1 MPRPF
6 LPVAFAAFSRDIF
19 AIAYSPSTMGS
30 PKSFVLSHDGRL
42 AQPWGRVD
50 MKRDIYALL
59 PDPAREAGAGFVALS
74 NEGDIYEVGAEG
86 APVTTLPDAGLTGRG
101 GTFRLANAGDTVLV
115 LGRGN
120 QVWAR
125 DEAGAWQELAPDITP
140 PEGYGPPT
148 WTDALGLAD
157 GTLLLAGNAK
167 APDKV
172 SLLIGAPKPPA
183 LGRPPTPEETA
194 AYLAE
199 HRAYVEAREAE
210 RATHF
215 PMETLG
221 FIARRTEQGWDLA
234 ETVQKG
240 AIYGLAQAPDG
251 AIWAVGDAG
260 QILRSDDGARSFKA
274 VTEARDIRYAGIAPT
289 HDGMIV
295 LQGRALSRVDA
306 EGRMHPL
313 PIPTTPQ
320 TQGKWLAPVDYAA
333 LPEGVFFLDA
343 NHGLLFRDAS
353 DWQRIDIPAA
363 LTGPAKAAK
372 AWVAG

>member
-101 GTFRLANAGDTVLV
+101 GTFRLANAGDTVMV

-167 APDKV
+167 MPERRDRFADM
-172 SLLIGAPKPPA
+172 PPPPVTD
-183 LGRPPTPEETA
+183 RPLTPAEQA
-194 AYLAE
+194 AYQQVLQS
-199 HRAYVEAREAE
+199 YFLTQNAE
-210 RATHF
+210 RATRF